1 MNAENLG
8 RVLGPCLAWPSGDR
22 GRGITDPAQ
31 MVKLSNVIQY
41 LIENVG
47 MAEKK

>member
-1 MNAENLG
+1 MNAENLS

-22 GRGITDPAQ
+22 GRGITDPAL

-47 MAEKK
+47 IVERK